1 MAGRPQLRI
10 GSHGK
15 IQRVYQ
21 GSGVWMARCRYRDT
35 DGVTRLVQKLG
46 PADDYDQHGKLAED
60 ALIAVL
66 SERRRSGNTGEV
78 GPDTKVSDLVEQH
91 LSRLAE
97 DGRSPVTMSTYRFT
111 NTKLKKFIGG
121 LRVGEASPARMD
133 AALRS
138 MRTAHGATMA
148 RQSKTLLR
156 GALQLAVMAS
166 VLNSN
171 PVRDVQPLRSKAQP
185 KGAVALT
192 ADQLRDLLTKIQ
204 SSPYCEERDLID
216 PITLLIATGLRR
228 SELLGLQWTD
238 IDERTGMLTV
248 TGKVIR
254 VTGEGLRRVEETKS
268 VAGRRTI
275 PLPKFAIEMLLRRK
289 DLPYFGEQKVIFP
302 STAGTLRDPNNFAKQ
317 WRTARDEL
325 GLGEATTH
333 SFRKTVATLIDDEG
347 LSARIGADH
356 LGHSHVSMT
365 QDRYMSR
372 GRIHTEVAD
381 LLDRAV
387 RERDDNAEAG

>member
-1 MAGRPQLRI
+1 M
-10 GSHGK
+10 
-15 IQRVYQ
+15 
-21 GSGVWMARCRYRDT
+21 
-35 DGVTRLVQKLG
+35 
-46 PADDYDQHGKLAED
+46 
-60 ALIAVL
+60 
-66 SERRRSGNTGEV
+66 
-78 GPDTKVSDLVEQH
+78 
-91 LSRLAE
+91 
-97 DGRSPVTMSTYRFT
+97 
-111 NTKLKKFIGG
+111 
-121 LRVGEASPARMD
+121 
-133 AALRS
+133 
-138 MRTAHGATMA
+138 
-148 RQSKTLLR
+148 
-156 GALQLAVMAS
+156 
-166 VLNSN
+166 
-171 PVRDVQPLRSKAQP
+171 
-185 KGAVALT
+185 ALT

-204 SSPYCEERDLID
+204 SSSYCEERDLID
-216 PITLLIATGLRR
+216 PITLLVATGLRR

-254 VTGEGLRRVEETKS
+254 VAGEGLRRVEETKS

-275 PLPKFAIEMLLRRK
+275 PLPKFAIEMLQRRK
-289 DLPYFGEQKVIFP
+289 DLSYFGEQKVIFP

-333 SFRKTVATLIDDEG
+333 NFRKTVATLIDDEG

-387 RERDDNAEAG
+387 RERDDSSEAG